1 MVEVFLLVSSMP
13 ELLYYSTN
21 HSCEKMPFKQVL
33 LTGQAPDKGL
43 FMPESI
49 PPITKMELVA
59 FKGKKYYEIAFEV
72 ARTFLEGVVPDEE
85 LLRIVR
91 EAYDFDV
98 PLEEAG
104 ELKWIMRLDRGPTAS
119 FKDFAARMMA
129 RLMNYFLEEEK
140 RSALVLVATS
150 GDTGSAI
157 ANAFHGL
164 KNVKVCVLFPERE
177 VSERQRRQMTTLG
190 GNVKVLAV
198 DGKFDDCQRMAKQ
211 AFSDA
216 ELKQLNL
223 TSANSIN
230 FGRLLPQTVYYF
242 YAYSRLCDGIE
253 QIVFSVPSGNFGNL
267 MGGVIAREMGL
278 PVKKFVVATNEND
291 EFPKF
296 LKSGKYER
304 IVPSKACLSNAMN
317 VGHPSNLARLID
329 VYGGQMKETGEI
341 TKMPELEEM
350 KRDFFAV
357 SISDDETKKTIK
369 QALEQQKIILE
380 PHGAVAWAGLKKFL
394 EEEQRNANEPFDS
407 KCVSFETADPA
418 KFPEEL
424 IKMGIEVKAPPSL
437 EGLEGKKEEYEEMG
451 NDYEAFKKWL
461 KENY

>member
-1 MVEVFLLVSSMP
+1 MG
-13 ELLYYSTN
+13 ELKYYSTN
-21 HSCEKMPFKQVL
+21 RSSDKVGFGKAL
-33 LTGQAPDKGL
+33 LSGQAPDKGL
-43 FMPESI
+43 YMPERI
-49 PPITKMELVA
+49 PPVTKMEVA
-59 FKGKKYYEIAFEV
+59 GFSQKSYAEIAFSV
-72 ARTFLEGVVPDEE
+72 ARKFLEGAVPDDV
-85 LLRIVR
+85 LKKIVAD
-91 EAYDFDV
+91 AYDFDV
-98 PLEEAG
+98 PLEKAG
-104 ELKWIMRLDRGPTAS
+104 ERKWIMRLDKGPTAS

-129 RLMNYFLEEEK
+129 RLMDYFLKLEG

-164 KNVKVCVLFPERE
+164 ENVKVCVLFPEKE

-198 DGKFDDCQRMAKQ
+198 SGKFDDCQRMVKQ
-211 AFSDA
+211 AFSDE
-216 ELKQLNL
+216 ELKGLNL

-230 FGRLLPQTVYYF
+230 FGRLLPQAVYYF
-242 YAYSRLCDGIE
+242 YAYSRLCDGVE
-253 QIVFSVPSGNFGNL
+253 QIIFSVPSGNFGDL

-291 EFPKF
+291 SFPKF
-296 LKSGKYER
+296 MESGKYEK
-304 IVPSKACLSNAMN
+304 ITPSRACLSNAMN

-357 SISDDETKKTIK
+357 SVSDEETRKTIK
-369 QALEQQKIILE
+369 EAFEKQGVVLE
-380 PHGAVAWAGLKKFL
+380 PHGAVAWAGLEKFL
-394 EEEQRNANEPFDS
+394 EKEGSEL

-424 IKMGIEVKAPPSL
+424 VKMGVEVKTPPQL
-437 EGLEGKKEEYEEMG
+437 QGLEEKKEEYGKM
-451 NDYEAFKKWL
+451 NADYTEFKEWL
-461 KENY
+461 EKNY